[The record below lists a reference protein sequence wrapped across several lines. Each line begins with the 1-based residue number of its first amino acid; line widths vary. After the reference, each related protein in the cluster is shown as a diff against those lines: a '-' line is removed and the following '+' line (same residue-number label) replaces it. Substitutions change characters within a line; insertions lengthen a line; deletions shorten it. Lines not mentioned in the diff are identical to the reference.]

1 MADFYAG
8 GIVYEIR
15 VDDKSGIGIAK
26 AEGNLKK
33 FEHETNKTGI
43 NLKSLSLDTSILG
56 GSLSSLG
63 GTAMVAGTAQ

>member
-33 FEHETNKTGI
+33 FEHETNKTGTKI
-43 NLKSLSLDTSILG
+43 TFPGDFNIRRVPCLSWGHRHDCRNCNRW
-56 GSLSSLG
+56 
-63 GTAMVAGTAQ
+63 